1 MLGAQLVTQRY
12 GRDAERESDA
22 YGIRYMAAAGYDPAA
37 AISLQE
43 VFVRLSEGR
52 DSNWLDGLFASH
64 PPSQERVE
72 NNRALV
78 AQLRAEGI
86 SGGELG
92 EDRYREATAFM
103 RETQPAYEAF
113 DEAEK
118 LIAEDKLE
126 EADRRLE
133 TALSMVPDEARF
145 HGLAADI
152 LVYQRRY
159 EAASRRY
166 DDAISRDPD
175 YFDYYLGRGVAFAR
189 QGERERA
196 RDDLERSVGLLPT
209 ALAMS
214 ELGELALQSN
224 DRVSAKE
231 YFQAASA
238 ASGLVGEQSLAAFMR
253 LDIPDNPTQY
263 VAAQPVVNNAGR
275 LLARV
280 ENRSPVAMRDISIEF
295 QAVIAGQLATRT
307 LVVPRLAPGQIGE
320 LDSGLN
326 FPQGVLPTVNQV
338 NVVVRGAGVE

>member
-1 MLGAQLVTQRY
+1 M
-12 GRDAERESDA
+12 
-22 YGIRYMAAAGYDPAA
+22 
-37 AISLQE
+37 
-43 VFVRLSEGR
+43 
-52 DSNWLDGLFASH
+52 
-64 PPSQERVE
+64 
-72 NNRALV
+72 
-78 AQLRAEGI
+78 
-86 SGGELG
+86 
-92 EDRYREATAFM
+92 
-103 RETQPAYEAF
+103 
-113 DEAEK
+113 
-118 LIAEDKLE
+118 
-126 EADRRLE
+126 
-133 TALSMVPDEARF
+133 
-145 HGLAADI
+145 
-152 LVYQRRY
+152 
-159 EAASRRY
+159 
-166 DDAISRDPD
+166 
-175 YFDYYLGRGVAFAR
+175 
-189 QGERERA
+189 
-196 RDDLERSVGLLPT
+196 PT